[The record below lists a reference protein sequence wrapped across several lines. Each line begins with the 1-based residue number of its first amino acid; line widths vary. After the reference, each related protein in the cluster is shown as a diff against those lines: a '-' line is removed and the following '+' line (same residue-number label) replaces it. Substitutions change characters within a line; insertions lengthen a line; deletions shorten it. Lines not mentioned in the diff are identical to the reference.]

1 MATRIAL
8 LLSLCV
14 GSSFA
19 YSCGLD
25 GFTSGVQR
33 NISGCEQELSIYGS
47 PQPGGQCVSLIAS
60 VELLSGYMSNNMDN
74 IKSMCSSTQISHAK
88 SISYDAIST
97 LNKAQSK

>member
-1 MATRIAL
+1 MLVRVVL
-8 LLSLCV
+8 LLYLSV

-33 NISGCEQELSIYGS
+33 NTSGCELELSTYGS

-60 VELLSGYMSNNMDN
+60 VELLSDYMSNYMDS
-74 IKSMCSSTQISHAK
+74 IKSTCSSAQISHAK
-88 SISYDAIST
+88 SISNNAIST
-97 LNKAQSK
+97 LRKSQSR